1 MYRNVDG
8 TRKKCALC
16 RKELTRVQ
24 TKYCSKKCY
33 LKSHGR
39 LPRKRLLEL
48 ESVALV
54 NRINAVLLRDGLR
67 PVLCKKK

>member
-1 MYRNVDG
+1 MHENVDG

-16 RKELTRVQ
+16 RKELTRLQ
-24 TKYCSKKCY
+24 TKYCSRKCY

-39 LPRKRLLEL
+39 FSRKQLLEV
-48 ESVALV
+48 ESVGLV

-67 PVLCKKK
+67 PVLCRKK